1 MSLRPLSDSL
11 LCGIFFFIRNH
22 DSEHC
27 RKLLSFLPGSVTMYR
42 CSIPK
47 FSRLFLIPALFGTVL
62 SGGCVADKQ
71 MVPPYQGKAQ
81 REAAMQQFGWEE
93 PVVTRH
99 TSTPPVSVEPSP
111 IPSEQILADEDLLLP
126 ILTHV
131 NERIFSYEQKLV
143 AWELLREQAVTM
155 NLEDQQVA
163 TINNCGQQLQ
173 DILAQY
179 NDLHLRLLQ
188 KNSVTTKD
196 LLSGET
202 LLRLDKQDLEFLESD
217 CGKVTSGGEMIAK
230 SGFPT
235 GEEVTRQQQQE
246 ISSAYASGDYEK
258 TIQDYERLLANSAQ
272 AIPYDLT
279 FTYGQALMKTGRE
292 PHARKVFK
300 DLLARIRQNDQA
312 LWEFKLMKLIGDLD
326 FALGTYASAKEQY
339 DEIVRIYEGLSEKN
353 DWAKQQLSALN
364 VADEQKEEVKV
375 YADLLRSYLAYNA
388 DRDGFTVVRK
398 AEDFVNTYPYSL
410 VASSADHLISIS
422 RQEAESWYEKLMQQ
436 VNELAAEER
445 FQEALLV
452 IERVPRTILPIEKQQ
467 ELAAKSVELT
477 TTEAIVKKTKE
488 LAEEQMVQER
498 WNAGM
503 SFLEFKEYDQA
514 IEAFSQLLGTS
525 YDNRA
530 RERIDEAASLAAQED
545 RRRAAELFVRSNR
558 THDLESRKKLL
569 LSSRQLLQDILIKY
583 PQSDLIEK
591 VKRNLQ
597 RIEEEIIAIDPTLLS
612 APVTVNGT
620 APEPVEPSVDSMFE

>member
-1 MSLRPLSDSL
+1 
-11 LCGIFFFIRNH
+11 
-22 DSEHC
+22 
-27 RKLLSFLPGSVTMYR
+27 MYR

-47 FSRLFLIPALFGTVL
+47 ISRLFLIPALFGTVL

-71 MVPPYQGKAQ
+71 MVPASQGKAQ
-81 REAAMQQFGWEE
+81 REAAMKQSGYEQ
-93 PVVTRH
+93 PIVTDH
-99 TSTPPVSVEPSP
+99 APTPPVFVESSPS
-111 IPSEQILADEDLLLP
+111 SREQILADDDLLLP

-131 NERIFSYEQKLV
+131 NERIFSYEQKLI
-143 AWELLREQAVTM
+143 AWESLREQAVTM

-163 TINNCGQQLQ
+163 TINGCGQQLQ
-173 DILAQY
+173 NILAQY

-202 LLRLDKQDLEFLESD
+202 LLGLDKQDLEFLESD
-217 CGKVTSGGEMIAK
+217 CAKILSGERVVN
-230 SGFPT
+230 SGLPT
-235 GEEVTRQQQQE
+235 GDEVTRQQEQE
-246 ISSAYASGDYEK
+246 ISAAYANGEYEK
-258 TIQDYERLLANSAQ
+258 TIKDYERLLTTSAL

-300 DLLARIRQNDQA
+300 DLLAQIRQNDQA
-312 LWEFKLMKLIGDLD
+312 LWEFKLMQLIGDLD
-326 FALGTYASAKEQY
+326 FALGSYAPAKDQY
-339 DEIVRIYEGLSEKN
+339 DEIVRIYEGLSGKN

-364 VADEQKEEVKV
+364 VADEQKAEVKA
-375 YADLLRSYLAYNA
+375 YADVLRSYLAYNA
-388 DRDGFTVVRK
+388 DRDGFIVVRK
-398 AEDFVNTYPYSL
+398 AEAFVNTYPYSL

-422 RQEAESWYEKLMQQ
+422 QQEAERWYKKLMQQ
-436 VNELAAEER
+436 VDELAAEER

-452 IERVPRTILPIEKQQ
+452 LERVPRTILPIEKQQ
-467 ELAAKSVELT
+467 ELAAKSAELT
-477 TTEAIVKKTKE
+477 TTEAIVRETKD

-525 YDNRA
+525 YDDRA
-530 RERIDEAASLAAQED
+530 RKRIDEAAALAAQED

-583 PQSDLIEK
+583 PQSDLKEK

-597 RIEEEIIAIDPTLLS
+597 RIDEEIIAIDPTLLS
-612 APVTVNGT
+612 APVTVDGQV
-620 APEPVEPSVDSMFE
+620 PEPVDPSVDSMFE